1 MKGYLVGL
9 SLLLGLVQS
18 VQYAVAQVKAQATPK
33 ASSGALTKKTGGKR
47 RVVRPTETE
56 VDPTAGDNVDGDDL
70 TIRRAAVAALG
81 TMNGSV
87 VVADPSNGR
96 ILTMVNQK
104 LALKSG
110 FIPCSTIKLVTS
122 LAALNEHVVTRETF
136 INIGRYNMF
145 NLTTALA
152 PSNNEYF

>member
-70 TIRRAAVAALG
+70 TIRRAAVTALG

-87 VVADPSNGR
+87 VGVEPNTGR
-96 ILTMVNQK
+96 RTPLVNK
-104 LALKSG
+104 RLEL
-110 FIPCSTIKLVTS
+110 
-122 LAALNEHVVTRETF
+122 
-136 INIGRYNMF
+136 
-145 NLTTALA
+145 
-152 PSNNEYF
+152 